1 MFHKESNKVKV
12 TNCCG
17 LQGGKMF
24 KDYLLTVEAPCRKK
38 KNNHICKWR
47 SANITAV
54 SWRN

>member
-38 KNNHICKWR
+38 KK
-47 SANITAV
+47 ITYV
-54 SWRN
+54 NGEVLI